1 MVFNSY
7 NTFTTSRER
16 EIGSLSRNAYKRL
29 FKKPWRFSLKFD
41 QNLAIENIKKH
52 MILAL
57 LKNIYINLGTFSY
70 NLIKFWLL
78 KISKK
83 HMILVLLISNIPFWL
98 LYITS
103 KESQPW
109 ALRSWIWI
117 AIPSSVA
124 HGWEL
129 GLTNDNYLM

>member
-1 MVFNSY
+1 
-7 NTFTTSRER
+7 
-16 EIGSLSRNAYKRL
+16 
-29 FKKPWRFSLKFD
+29 
-41 QNLAIENIKKH
+41 

-57 LKNIYINLGTFSY
+57 LISYIA
-70 NLIKFWLL
+70 
-78 KISKK
+78 
-83 HMILVLLISNIPFWL
+83 FWL

-124 HGWEL
+124 HSWEL

>member
-57 LKNIYINLGTFSY
+57 LKKKYINLGTFSY

-83 HMILVLLISNIPFWL
+83 HMIL
-98 LYITS
+98 
-103 KESQPW
+103 
-109 ALRSWIWI
+109 ALFKYLEIWRFFLKI
-117 AIPSSVA
+117 WWHS
-124 HGWEL
+124 G
-129 GLTNDNYLM
+129 Y